1 MCYLFDRL
9 SLFTPISYESTSVHI
24 HINVT
29 ILLIFSKAGK
39 IKVIQN
45 VLKIARVPC

>member
-9 SLFTPISYESTSVHI
+9 SLFTPISYKSTSVHI

-29 ILLIFSKAGK
+29 ILLNFLETGK
-39 IKVIQN
+39 IKIIQN
-45 VLKIARVPC
+45 ILKIAPVPC